1 MAPMRVFQKNQM
13 LAGVV
18 ALMLMGSE
26 PAAGQT
32 AAQVEQTTPGT
43 RPPVAVIVSFDGL
56 GLGFTGPQGTAT
68 TRNPSDNSLAVG
80 KQHVVQIVNS
90 RMVFFTKKGGPRY
103 GPVVTN
109 SIFKGFGGPRETSVS
124 GDAVVRYDQLA
135 NRWLFVLPI
144 FRRIPDRPQ
153 EPYSMCYAVSQ
164 GEDPLGSYY

>member
-1 MAPMRVFQKNQM
+1 MWVFQKNQA
-13 LAGVV
+13 LAGV
-18 ALMLMGSE
+18 ASLLLMGSE

-43 RPPVAVIVSFDGL
+43 RPPAVVIVSFDGL
-56 GLGFTGPQGTAT
+56 GSGFTGPQGTAT

-90 RMVFFTKKGGPRY
+90 RMAEFTKKGEPLY
-103 GPVVTN
+103 GPVMTN
-109 SIFKGFGGPRETSVS
+109 SIFKGFGGPCETSVS

-144 FRRIPDRPQ
+144 FRPFWTVRR
-153 EPYSMCYAVSQ
+153 SRTRCATR
-164 GEDPLGSYY
+164 